1 MKENIRKI
9 IGPIFGIVC
18 LAAVCFAFEKRP
30 VLNRYDAQFLGLFDT
45 VTSIVGYTEDKDT
58 FTAYAQKFHD
68 ELEIYHQLYDIY
80 NEYEGISNIK
90 TINDNA
96 GIRPV
101 VVDDRIIDMLEEAV
115 KLYEITD
122 GRVNVAMG
130 SVLAVWHEYREDGI
144 DDPEHAVLP
153 PMEKLEAASEHMDIR
168 MLEIDREASTVYLKD
183 PEMRLDVGAIAKG
196 YATEM
201 VCRKLEE
208 DGLSM
213 ALISVGGNVRSIGT
227 KPENEKWTVGIQ
239 NPDTE
244 SEEKYLLR
252 VNLEDMS
259 LVTSGTYQRYYTVDG
274 KRYHHII
281 HPEFLMPWDKYV
293 SVSILCRDSGWADAL
308 ATAVF
313 NMEPEEG
320 MALIDSLDGVEAM
333 WVEPDGTEFFSDG
346 FQNYAVSEETK
357 GK

>member
-1 MKENIRKI
+1 MKENLKKI
-9 IGPIFGIVC
+9 IGPAVLALC
-18 LAAVCFAFEKRP
+18 LAAACFAFEKKP

-45 VTSIVGYTEDKDT
+45 VTSIVGYAEDKDT
-58 FTAYAQKFHD
+58 FSAYAQKFHD
-68 ELEIYHQLYDIY
+68 ELEVYHQLYDIY
-80 NEYEGISNIK
+80 NEYEGINNIK

-101 VVDDRIIDMLEEAV
+101 TVDVKIIDMLEEAV

-130 SVLAVWHEYREDGI
+130 SVLSIWHEYREDGI

-168 MLEIDREASTVYLKD
+168 MLEIDRAASTVYLKD

-227 KPENEKWTVGIQ
+227 KPEDEAWTVGIQ
-239 NPDTE
+239 NPDEE
-244 SEEKYLLR
+244 SGDKYLLR
-252 VNLEDMS
+252 VKLKDMS

-281 HPEFLMPWDKYV
+281 HPDLLMPWDNYV
-293 SVSILCRDSGWADAL
+293 SVSILCRDSGRADAL

-313 NMEPEEG
+313 NMEFEEG
-320 MALIDSLDGVEAM
+320 RALIDSLDGVEAM
-333 WVEPDGTEFFSDG
+333 WVEPDGTEFFSAG
-346 FQNYAVSEETK
+346 FQDYAVSDSSK